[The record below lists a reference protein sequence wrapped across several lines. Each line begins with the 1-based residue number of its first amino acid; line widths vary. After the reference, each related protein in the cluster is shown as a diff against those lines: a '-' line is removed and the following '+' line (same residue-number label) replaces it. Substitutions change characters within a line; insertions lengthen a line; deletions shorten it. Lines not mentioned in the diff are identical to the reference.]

1 MAGWHWSQN
10 GVLKQTFTLKSTS
23 LNTLKC
29 VFIFFISGSQYLF
42 GQVPPSQFLISHMGK
57 NDIAHPAPFSAPS
70 LLGYDTRARS
80 LQNQSYCT
88 AQWGASWVCSGS
100 HSRLPNPKMEVLG
113 TQRSAKNRLL
123 NDSRDWSVPH
133 FKRSTVAIFVAGDR
147 LFIYFF
153 LEVKFHFKER
163 K

>member
-1 MAGWHWSQN
+1 MVVGGRVTLIPEWH
-10 GVLKQTFTLKSTS
+10 LKQTFTLKSTS

-29 VFIFFISGSQYLF
+29 VFIFLISGSQYLF
-42 GQVPPSQFLISHMGK
+42 GQVPPSHFLISHMGK

-70 LLGYDTRARS
+70 LLGYVTRVRS
-80 LQNQSYCT
+80 LQSYCT
-88 AQWGASWVCSGS
+88 AQWGAGWDCSGS
-100 HSRLPNPKMEVLG
+100 HSRLPNSKMEVLR

-133 FKRSTVAIFVAGDR
+133 FKRSTIAIFVAGDR

-153 LEVKFHFKER
+153 
-163 K
+163 